1 VKDIPEGWVA
11 ISKYDTRPPGT
22 DSVGPSGDYA
32 RLLKALR
39 LKPCPIRH
47 YRDGRGWVANQS
59 DIEKFLAARRP
70 AGTPCKTT
78 DVSSQAPTQCSD
90 GQFETAVIALC
101 EINNGITLIHATLE
115 RLATAV
121 ESIATQPRRDPLEQF
136 ANDNGFHDTL
146 SRPAH

>member
-1 VKDIPEGWVA
+1 MKDIPEGWVA

-22 DSVGPSGDYA
+22 DDAGPTGDYA
-32 RLLKALR
+32 RILKALR

-59 DIEKFLAARRP
+59 DIEEFLAARRP
-70 AGTPCKTT
+70 AERPRKTA
-78 DVSSQAPTQCSD
+78 DGSSQTPTQYSD
-90 GQFETAVIALC
+90 GQFEAAVIALC

-121 ESIATQPRRDPLEQF
+121 ESIATAPKQHDPPDRGE
-136 ANDNGFHDTL
+136 T
-146 SRPAH
+146 